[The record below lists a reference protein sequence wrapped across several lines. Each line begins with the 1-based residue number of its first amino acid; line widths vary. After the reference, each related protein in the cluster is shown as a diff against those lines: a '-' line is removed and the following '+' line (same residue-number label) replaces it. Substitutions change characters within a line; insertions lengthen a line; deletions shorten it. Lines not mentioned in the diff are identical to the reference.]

1 MLLIKNTASIG
12 LLLTLTAC
20 AGLPTKSK
28 QEVKSIP
35 VPVSA
40 NDPLNVRAQADYQF
54 IVGEMYSREGKS
66 TRAIKEF
73 EKVATLDTNSSTV
86 HMRLAAEYLKVDKLS
101 EAIRHA
107 EIGVQKDPNSID
119 PHLVLARLYTADK
132 THDKAIAEYNAV
144 LRINPKNSEAP
155 ILIGALYSDK
165 RDYKKAE
172 QQYLSLLK
180 QPGLERPEEVHY
192 YIGLMHLDQKGSDN
206 QAAAEKAI
214 KKALQIKP
222 NYEEAVLT
230 LANLYSL
237 QNERSKAFAVCHQF
251 QKQNGFHAK
260 VAELLAQ
267 MYIEDKNNKK
277 AYEQFDL
284 IVANSYPSQQMLM
297 KMALIL
303 VEQKQYNEAIARLN
317 DIINQYP
324 KADTARY
331 YLAAVHE
338 ETGDAKNAIRNY
350 MLVPASSEHFSESV
364 VHAAYLL
371 KGMGKINQALNV
383 TEKGLKANADKPQV
397 YTMHASLLDAK
408 ADYLGAARVLEQGLT
423 KYSKNVEM
431 IFRHALVLDRL
442 GKKDDMIAQMKKVLE
457 LEPDH
462 VQSMNYLAFSL
473 AELNRNLPEAE
484 KLARRALE
492 LNPKDGYVL
501 DTLGWVLFKQGKVA
515 DSIKVLEQ
523 AHQYQASAAI
533 IAEHLAD
540 AYATGSQTDKANA
553 MYAKAAGLTKDQKRA
568 NQLRSKIQK
577 VVVNLRQSDRAL

>member
-1 MLLIKNTASIG
+1 MLLFMKNTASIG

-20 AGLPTKSK
+20 AGLPIK
-28 QEVKSIP
+28 QQVQSIVAP
-35 VPVSA
+35 TSA
-40 NDPLNVRAQADYQF
+40 TDPLNIRAQADYQF
-54 IVGEMYSREGKS
+54 IVGEMYSREGKA

-86 HMRLAAEYLKVDKLS
+86 HMRLAAEYLKVDKLP

-107 EIGVQKDPNSID
+107 EIGVQIDPNSID

-132 THDKAIAEYNAV
+132 AHDKAIAEYNAV
-144 LRINPKNSEAP
+144 LRINPKNQEAP

-180 QPGLERPEEVHY
+180 KPGLERPEEVHY
-192 YIGLMHLDQKGSDN
+192 YIGLMYLDQKGSEN
-206 QAAAEKAI
+206 QVLAEKAI

-222 NYEEAVLT
+222 DYEEAVLT

-237 QNERSKAFAVCHQF
+237 QNERSKAYAVILQF

-260 VAELLAQ
+260 VAEQLAQ
-267 MYIEDKNNKK
+267 MYIEDKNNVK

-284 IVANSYPSQQMLM
+284 IVANTLPSQQMLL

-303 VEQKQYNEAIARLN
+303 VEQKQYNQAVAKLN
-317 DIINQYP
+317 DIINQFP
-324 KADTARY
+324 KADSARY
-331 YLAAVHE
+331 YLAAVYE

-350 MLVPASSEHFSESV
+350 TMIPANSEYFSESI
-364 VHAAYLL
+364 VHAAHLL

-383 TEKGLKANADKPQV
+383 TENALKANADKPQV

-431 IFRHALVLDRL
+431 LFRHALVLDRL
-442 GKKDDMIAQMKKVLE
+442 GKKNDMIAQMKKVLE

-484 KLARRALE
+484 KLARRASE

-501 DTLGWVLFKQGKVA
+501 DTLGWVLFKQGKFA

-540 AYATGSQTDKANA
+540 AYAMGSQTDKANA
-553 MYAKAAGLTKDQKRA
+553 MYSKAAELTKDQKRA
-568 NQLRSKIQK
+568 SQLRGKIQK
-577 VVVNLRQSDRAL
+577 IVFNQKQTDRAL